1 MNSSSNF
8 THNSQKSG
16 QNAQYFSM
24 KHINV
29 HAHNGILL
37 GYEEEYVTDI
47 NNIMKFKNM
56 LSERLRPK
64 KYILYYSIYIKF

>member
-1 MNSSSNF
+1 MNISSNF

-29 HAHNGILL
+29 YAHNGILL
-37 GYEEEYVTDI
+37 GYKEEYVTDI
-47 NNIMKFKNM
+47 NNM
-56 LSERLRPK
+56 SEIQK
-64 KYILYYSIYIKF
+64 HSE